1 MKSATSAM
9 SSRDEKIDK
18 CKRDIQRLRVRVDR
32 VRRILNTHMDQAAFR
47 HFELRDNLEAVMR
60 RLNMEFINREET
72 DSPVYD
78 TVSTSP
84 DSD

>member
-18 CKRDIQRLRVRVDR
+18 CKRDIQRLCGRVDR
-32 VRRILNTHMDQAAFR
+32 VRRSLNTHVDQAAFR
-47 HFELRDNLEAVMR
+47 YFELRDNLEAVMR
-60 RLNMEFINREET
+60 RLNMELINREQT